1 MSNIGHNKPP
11 LDPKE
16 TILNN
21 INRKKPILDRDPQFF
36 KNVPIPSWIELSL
49 IDVCNRACSFCPK
62 SDDTIAPNTHQ
73 KMTMGLID
81 KLVNDL
87 KKINF
92 KGAFCL
98 CGYGEPMLHKQYLEI
113 TNKLGEIGGVEI
125 ITNGD
130 LINKK
135 SLVQLYETKA
145 TKVIISLYDGPEQIV
160 KFKKLMKELNIP
172 EEFIILRDRWYS
184 DKIDYGVK
192 LTNRVGTVQVGNQPN
207 VKDYSKTKCFY
218 TAYQML
224 IDWNGMCSYV
234 HKIGK
239 DVKLWEI

>member
-135 SLVQLYETKA
+135 SLVQLYESKA

-207 VKDYSKTKCFY
+207 VKDYSKNKMFLYCLSN
-218 TAYQML
+218 A
-224 IDWNGMCSYV
+224 N
-234 HKIGK
+234 
-239 DVKLWEI
+239 